1 MASKSRVLYVDAD
14 RARAETVR
22 DSLEAATR
30 SVATAADA
38 EAGLERLAAADPA
51 GFDCVVSGMDP
62 ADGVEFLRSVR
73 AEYPSVPF
81 VLYPHAGS
89 DPVAGEALET
99 GVTDYVSRTNGPGH
113 EPLLEAVRDA
123 VEHGSK
129 SPGSH
134 ARQDAGSENASE
146 PSVAHAPEDAVEQGS
161 TSPPSQA
168 QEDAVE
174 TADAERFEPLFE
186 HLPTPVLYGEIREA
200 GPIVERVNPA
210 FEETFGYDADE
221 LVGENLD
228 ELIVPTD
235 RQDGAAEINQRLL
248 DGERVHTEVRR
259 LTPEGVRDFRL
270 DVVGRTSTVEGYA
283 IYTDV
288 TESKRRQRRL
298 ERQNERLEKFV
309 SVVSHDLRNPLS
321 VARGNLELAN
331 EEYDDP
337 RLADAADAVDRMN
350 VLIDDL
356 LTLAREGEH
365 VTEVEPVDLA
375 AVAEDCWEGVG
386 TEAATL
392 AADTAPEIEADR
404 GRIRQLLS
412 NLLRNAVEHG
422 STSPPSQAQEDAV
435 EHGSTS
441 PDSQARQDAGSENAS
456 EPSVANAPEDAIER
470 GSSSRGSPARR
481 KAGEH
486 DGRHVTVT
494 VGALA
499 DGFHVS
505 DDGQGIPEGERDRV
519 FESGVTTAREGTGL
533 GLSIVAEIVEAH
545 GWEIRATGSTD
556 GGARFEVTGVEF
568 ADG

>member
-1 MASKSRVLYVDAD
+1 MSGNSRVLYVDGD
-14 RARAETVR
+14 RGRAEAVR
-22 DSLEAATR
+22 ESLETANR
-30 SVATAADA
+30 SVVTAAGA
-38 EAGLERLAAADPA
+38 EAGRKRLAGADSA
-51 GFDCVVSGMDP
+51 GFDCVVSAMDP
-62 ADGVEFLRSVR
+62 SEADSVEFLRSVR
-73 AEYPSVPF
+73 AVDPSVPF

-89 DPVAGEALET
+89 DPVAAEALVT
-99 GVTDYVSRTNGPGH
+99 GATDYVPRTDGPGH
-113 EPLLEAVRDA
+113 EPLLEAVRDT
-123 VEHGSK
+123 
-129 SPGSH
+129 
-134 ARQDAGSENASE
+134 
-146 PSVAHAPEDAVEQGS
+146 VEQGS

-174 TADAERFEPLFE
+174 HGSTSPGSQARQDAVETPHAQRFEPLFE
-186 HLPTPVLYGEIREA
+186 HLPTPVLYGEIRPD

-235 RQDGAAEINQRLL
+235 RKDGAAEINQRLL

-298 ERQNERLEKFV
+298 QRQNERLEKFV

-321 VARGNLELAN
+321 VARGNIELAN
-331 EEYDDP
+331 EEYDDA
-337 RLADAADAVDRMN
+337 RLADAAGAIDRTN
-350 VLIDDL
+350 ALVEDL
-356 LTLAREGEH
+356 LTLAREGEL
-365 VTEVEPVDLA
+365 VTAVEPVELGA
-375 AVAEDCWEGVG
+375 LAEDCWDGVG
-386 TEAATL
+386 TESATL

-404 GRIRQLLS
+404 SRIRQLLS

-422 STSPPSQAQEDAV
+422 STSP
-435 EHGSTS
+435 
-441 PDSQARQDAGSENAS
+441 DSHARQDAGSENAS
-456 EPSVANAPEDAIER
+456 EPSVANAPEDANEF
-470 GSSSRGSPARR
+470 GSANSASPARGG
-481 KAGEH
+481 ADE
-486 DGRHVTVT
+486 DDPLDVTVT

-505 DDGQGIPEGERDRV
+505 DDGPGIPDGDRDRV
-519 FESGVTTAREGTGL
+519 FESGWTTAREGTGL

-545 GWEIRATGSTD
+545 GWAIRATESTD

>member
-1 MASKSRVLYVDAD
+1 MLYVDAD
-14 RARAETVR
+14 RATAETVR
-22 DSLEAATR
+22 DSLEAANR

-38 EAGLERLAAADPA
+38 EAGLERLAAADHA

-89 DPVAGEALET
+89 DPVAGEALAT
-99 GVTDYVSRTNGPGH
+99 GVTDYVPRTNGPGH
-113 EPLLEAVRDA
+113 EPLLRAVRDA
-123 VEHGSK
+123 VENGST
-129 SPGSH
+129 SPPSQ
-134 ARQDAGSENASE
+134 AQEDAGSDNASE
-146 PSVAHAPEDAVEQGS
+146 PSVAHAP
-161 TSPPSQA
+161 
-168 QEDAVE
+168 EDAVE

-186 HLPTPVLYGEIREA
+186 HLPTPVLYGEIRQG

-221 LVGENLD
+221 VVGENLD

-235 RQDGAAEINQRLL
+235 RQDGAAEINQRIL

-270 DVVGRTSTVEGYA
+270 DVVGRTDTVEGYA

-298 ERQNERLEKFV
+298 ERQNERLETFV

-321 VARGNLELAN
+321 VARGNLELAS
-331 EEYDDP
+331 EEHDDP
-337 RLADAADAVDRMN
+337 RLADAADAIDRMN

-375 AVAEDCWEGVG
+375 AVAEDCWVGVG

-404 GRIRQLLS
+404 SRTRQLLS

-456 EPSVANAPEDAIER
+456 EPSVATAPEDAVEH
-470 GSSSRGSPARR
+470 GSTGPGSPARR
-481 KAGEH
+481 DAGEH
-486 DGRHVTVT
+486 DGMHLTVT

-505 DDGQGIPEGERDRV
+505 DDGHGIPEGERDRV

-545 GWEIRATGSTD
+545 GWEIRATESTD

>member
-14 RARAETVR
+14 RATAETVR
-22 DSLEAATR
+22 DSLEAANR

-51 GFDCVVSGMDP
+51 VFDCVVSGMGP

-81 VLYPHAGS
+81 VLYPHAGG
-89 DPVAGEALET
+89 DPVGGEALAT
-99 GVTDYVSRTNGPGH
+99 GVTDYVPRTNGPGH
-113 EPLLEAVRDA
+113 EPLLAAVRDA
-123 VEHGSK
+123 VEHSSTSPPSQAREDAFEHGST
-129 SPGSH
+129 SPPSQAQEDTGS
-134 ARQDAGSENASE
+134 DNASE
-146 PSVAHAPEDAVEQGS
+146 PSVAHAPEDAVE
-161 TSPPSQA
+161 
-168 QEDAVE
+168 
-174 TADAERFEPLFE
+174 TADDERFEPLFE
-186 HLPTPVLYGEIREA
+186 HLPTPVIYGEIRET
-200 GPIVERVNPA
+200 GPVVERVNPA

-228 ELIVPTD
+228 ELIVPPD

-248 DGERVHTEVRR
+248 DGERVRTEVRR

-270 DVVGRTSTVEGYA
+270 DVVGRTDTVEGYA

-298 ERQNERLEKFV
+298 ERQNDRLETFV
-309 SVVSHDLRNPLS
+309 SVVSHDLRSPLS

-404 GRIRQLLS
+404 SRR
-412 NLLRNAVEHG
+412 
-422 STSPPSQAQEDAV
+422 PPS
-435 EHGSTS
+435 S
-441 PDSQARQDAGSENAS
+441 PRRRPPDRPVRPPLRVRLRGPASAG
-456 EPSVANAPEDAIER
+456 
-470 GSSSRGSPARR
+470 RR
-481 KAGEH
+481 
-486 DGRHVTVT
+486 
-494 VGALA
+494 
-499 DGFHVS
+499 
-505 DDGQGIPEGERDRV
+505 
-519 FESGVTTAREGTGL
+519 
-533 GLSIVAEIVEAH
+533 
-545 GWEIRATGSTD
+545 
-556 GGARFEVTGVEF
+556 
-568 ADG
+568 